1 MDSRDALLADFDH
14 EIAVT
19 RRLIER
25 IPGDSLAWKPH
36 HRSFSLGELATH
48 LAKLPRWGAQILEHP
63 SHDLLSGTGV
73 TVSLAS
79 VGEILHAM
87 RPQVLFGDTTEEPAH
102 ELAGDGSARRGRTPH
117 GVLHDL
123 LDERESRGGDLA

>member
-73 TVSLAS
+73 SREGATQAGMGLA
-79 VGEILHAM
+79 VAD
-87 RPQVLFGDTTEEPAH
+87 PD
-102 ELAGDGSARRGRTPH
+102 
-117 GVLHDL
+117 
-123 LDERESRGGDLA
+123 GDLDFDILVTNFDDEPDTL